1 MLKIDKYKNLEHKII
16 ANGIDILPYILDLT
30 VFCNKMGYKIKKFPN
45 IKVNNTEEYIGD
57 IIGKTGHFDASDD
70 SITLIVKG
78 RHPIDI
84 CKTYIHELTHY
95 KQKLEGKLTPEVI
108 EKLSDP
114 RYMEKDKKL
123 MKLEE
128 EAYLNSGIY
137 FRLWRDSFK

>member
-1 MLKIDKYKNLEHKII
+1 MALEKYKGLKQKII
-16 ANGIDILPYILDLT
+16 ANDVDILPYILDLT
-30 VFCNKMGYKIKKFPN
+30 VFCNTKGYKVSPAPVIK
-45 IKVNNTEEYIGD
+45 IDNTKEYIKD
-57 IIGKTGHFDASDD
+57 IIGKTGYYDPSDD
-70 SITLIVKG
+70 SITLITAG

-123 MKLEE
+123 MELEQ